1 MKELEERIITD
12 GEVLSGDILKVG
24 SFLNQ
29 KIDCNLLRRMAKEA
43 LKFFPKEKVTKV
55 LTIEASGIAFAT
67 ALAYEYDVELV
78 FAKKTTSSNV
88 NGNLV
93 SALVESY
100 THGKT
105 YNITV
110 PANYFSKDDKVLI
123 ADDFLAKG
131 SALNGLIKIV
141 ETLGATITGCIVQI
155 EKVYQNGGNELRQK
169 GYEVIALAGI
179 KSMENGKIEFVH

>member
-1 MKELEERIITD
+1 MTRFNTNDAALRFANK
-12 GEVLSGDILKVG
+12 
-24 SFLNQ
+24 
-29 KIDCNLLRRMAKEA
+29 LRRMGIDEELKKMAKET
-43 LKFFPKEKVTKV
+43 LKFFPKEKITMV

-93 SALVESY
+93 SASVESY

-110 PANYFSKDDKVLI
+110 PADYFTKDDVVLI

-131 SALNGLIKIV
+131 NALKGLIEIV
-141 ETLGATITGCIVQI
+141 ERLGATIAGCVVQI
-155 EKVYQNGGNELRQK
+155 EKVYQNGGNKLRQK
-169 GYEVIALAGI
+169 GYKVIALAGI
-179 KSMENGKIEFVH
+179 KSMENGKIEFV